1 MVFRKHRA
9 SVPAV
14 VKRGPVAHA
23 ADAETPSGP
32 TFFSNRCV
40 LVSGAGGTVGS
51 ELCKQLLACRPARL
65 ILVDRSEIALF
76 DIETELRQSAKEL
89 GVDLYPVLECVTR
102 QDRMQ
107 QLIHRHNVS
116 VVLHAAAYKHVPMV
130 EANPIPGLEN
140 NLFGTLSL
148 ARAAKA
154 ERVDRF
160 LLISTD
166 KAIAPNGMLG
176 TSKLL
181 AERAVLDL
189 AANSEATR
197 FSLVRFGNVYGSSG
211 SVVPVFQRQIARGE
225 PVTLTDPAATRYFMS
240 VQEAAELVLH
250 AVTLSCGQD
259 IFALDMGPP
268 KSIHTLAREMIA
280 ESGRPDLPIRIIGLR
295 PGERLDEQRPVTPD
309 MTETAHPRIFR
320 KIVRDHSGGDLAL
333 FVRSL
338 KAAIEINDETA
349 VRRLVDQW
357 VFGSPDG
364 QTAKS
369 R

>member
-1 MVFRKHRA
+1 
-9 SVPAV
+9 
-14 VKRGPVAHA
+14 
-23 ADAETPSGP
+23 
-32 TFFSNRCV
+32 
-40 LVSGAGGTVGS
+40 
-51 ELCKQLLACRPARL
+51 
-65 ILVDRSEIALF
+65 
-76 DIETELRQSAKEL
+76 
-89 GVDLYPVLECVTR
+89 
-102 QDRMQ
+102 
-107 QLIHRHNVS
+107 
-116 VVLHAAAYKHVPMV
+116 MV

-250 AVTLSCGQD
+250 AVTLS
-259 IFALDMGPP
+259 
-268 KSIHTLAREMIA
+268 
-280 ESGRPDLPIRIIGLR
+280 
-295 PGERLDEQRPVTPD
+295 
-309 MTETAHPRIFR
+309 
-320 KIVRDHSGGDLAL
+320 
-333 FVRSL
+333 
-338 KAAIEINDETA
+338 
-349 VRRLVDQW
+349 
-357 VFGSPDG
+357 
-364 QTAKS
+364 
-369 R
+369 